1 MKEETIIYNDR
12 VELTMASSNNE
23 VRGGSQRLQTLLHHF
38 QPSSN
43 SISITNPLEQVSN
56 SKPNKKAAV
65 LICLFEG
72 QDGNLRVILTQR
84 ASSLSTHAG
93 EVALPGGKR
102 DESDADDVQTAL
114 REAKEEIGL
123 DPSLVTVITLL
134 EPFHSKY
141 GITIIPVVGI
151 LSNKDAFSPVLD
163 SAEVEAVFD
172 VPLEMFLKNDNRRAE
187 QREWMGEKHLI
198 HYFDYEVENKKYV
211 IWAITAAILIR
222 AATLIL
228 QRPPAFLEQRPKI
241 WGGITENDSILLQ
254 RNNSQL

>member
-1 MKEETIIYNDR
+1 M
-12 VELTMASSNNE
+12 VSSNMTNNE
-23 VRGGSQRLQTLLHHF
+23 VRGSQRLQTLLHHL
-38 QPSSN
+38 QSSSN

-56 SKPNKKAAV
+56 SKPNNKRAAV

-134 EPFHSKY
+134 EPFHTKY

-163 SAEVEAVFD
+163 SAEVEAIFD

-241 WGGITENDSILLQ
+241 WGGITENDTIILQ
-254 RNNSQL
+254 RSNSQL

>member
-1 MKEETIIYNDR
+1 MT
-12 VELTMASSNNE
+12 NNE
-23 VRGGSQRLQTLLHHF
+23 VRGSQRLQTLLHHL
-38 QPSSN
+38 QSSSN
-43 SISITNPLEQVSN
+43 SISITNPIEQISN
-56 SKPNKKAAV
+56 SKPNNKKAAV

-84 ASSLSTHAG
+84 ASSLSTHPG

-123 DPSLVTVITLL
+123 DPSLVT
-134 EPFHSKY
+134 Y
-141 GITIIPVVGI
+141 GITIIPVVGM

-163 SAEVEAVFD
+163 SAEVEAIFD
-172 VPLEMFLKNDNRRAE
+172 VPLEMFLKNDNRRDE
-187 QREWMGEKHLI
+187 QREWVGEKHLI

-241 WGGITENDSILLQ
+241 WGGITENDTILLQ
-254 RNNSQL
+254 RSNSQL

>member
-1 MKEETIIYNDR
+1 
-12 VELTMASSNNE
+12 MASNTTNNE
-23 VRGGSQRLQTLLHHF
+23 VRGSHQRLQTLLHHL
-38 QPSSN
+38 QSSSN
-43 SISITNPLEQVSN
+43 SMSTNSLHQISN
-56 SKPNKKAAV
+56 SKPNKIAAV
-65 LICLFEG
+65 LICLFED
-72 QDGNLRVILTQR
+72 QNGNLRVILTQR

-102 DESDADDVQTAL
+102 DECDVDDVQTAL

-163 SAEVEAVFD
+163 SAEVEAIFD

-187 QREWMGEKHLI
+187 EKEWMEEKYL
-198 HYFDYEVENKKYV
+198 
-211 IWAITAAILIR
+211 
-222 AATLIL
+222 
-228 QRPPAFLEQRPKI
+228 RPPAFLEQRPKI
-241 WGGITENDSILLQ
+241 WGGVTENDAIILQ
-254 RNNSQL
+254 RSNSQL

>member
-1 MKEETIIYNDR
+1 M
-12 VELTMASSNNE
+12 SSNE
-23 VRGGSQRLQTLLHHF
+23 VRGSQRLQTLLHHLKS
-38 QPSSN
+38 PSNN
-43 SISITNPLEQVSN
+43 SISTNSLKETSIYKQ
-56 SKPNKKAAV
+56 NKRAAV

-102 DESDADDVQTAL
+102 DESDADDVETAL

-123 DPSLVTVITLL
+123 DPSLVTVVTLL
-134 EPFHSKY
+134 EPFHTKY

-151 LSNKDAFSPVLD
+151 LSNKDAFSPILD
-163 SAEVEAVFD
+163 SAEVEAAFD

-187 QREWMGEKHLI
+187 EREWMGEKHLV
-198 HYFDYEVENKKYV
+198 HYFDYEVEDKKYV

-222 AATLIL
+222 AAALLL
-228 QRPPAFLEQRPKI
+228 QQPPAFLEQRPKI
-241 WGGITENDSILLQ
+241 WGGITENDMIILQ
-254 RNNSQL
+254 RSNSQL

>member
-1 MKEETIIYNDR
+1 MFKSTI
-12 VELTMASSNNE
+12 
-23 VRGGSQRLQTLLHHF
+23 
-38 QPSSN
+38 
-43 SISITNPLEQVSN
+43 LEDTS
-56 SKPNKKAAV
+56 
-65 LICLFEG
+65 
-72 QDGNLRVILTQR
+72 VI
-84 ASSLSTHAG
+84 
-93 EVALPGGKR
+93 
-102 DESDADDVQTAL
+102 
-114 REAKEEIGL
+114 
-123 DPSLVTVITLL
+123 
-134 EPFHSKY
+134 Y

>member
-1 MKEETIIYNDR
+1 M
-12 VELTMASSNNE
+12 SSN
-23 VRGGSQRLQTLLHHF
+23 GSQRLQTLLHHLKS
-38 QPSSN
+38 PSN
-43 SISITNPLEQVSN
+43 TNPLKETSIYKQ
-56 SKPNKKAAV
+56 NKRAAV

-102 DESDADDVQTAL
+102 DESDADDIETAL

-123 DPSLVTVITLL
+123 DPSLVTVVTLL
-134 EPFHSKY
+134 EPFHTKY

-151 LSNKDAFSPVLD
+151 LSNKDAFSPILD

-172 VPLEMFLKNDNRRAE
+172 VPLEMFLKNDNRRSE
-187 QREWMGEKHLI
+187 EREWLGEKHLV

-222 AATLIL
+222 AATLLL

-241 WGGITENDSILLQ
+241 WGGIIENDMIILQ
-254 RNNSQL
+254 RSNPQL

>member
-1 MKEETIIYNDR
+1 M
-12 VELTMASSNNE
+12 SSN
-23 VRGGSQRLQTLLHHF
+23 GSQRLQTLLHHLKS
-38 QPSSN
+38 PSN
-43 SISITNPLEQVSN
+43 TNPLKETSIYKQ
-56 SKPNKKAAV
+56 NKRAAV

-102 DESDADDVQTAL
+102 DESDADDIETAL

-123 DPSLVTVITLL
+123 DPSLVTVVTLL
-134 EPFHSKY
+134 EPFH
-141 GITIIPVVGI
+141 T
-151 LSNKDAFSPVLD
+151 
-163 SAEVEAVFD
+163 
-172 VPLEMFLKNDNRRAE
+172 KNDNRRSE
-187 QREWMGEKHLI
+187 EREWLGEKHLV

-222 AATLIL
+222 AATLLL

-241 WGGITENDSILLQ
+241 WGGITENDMIILQ
-254 RNNSQL
+254 RSNPQL